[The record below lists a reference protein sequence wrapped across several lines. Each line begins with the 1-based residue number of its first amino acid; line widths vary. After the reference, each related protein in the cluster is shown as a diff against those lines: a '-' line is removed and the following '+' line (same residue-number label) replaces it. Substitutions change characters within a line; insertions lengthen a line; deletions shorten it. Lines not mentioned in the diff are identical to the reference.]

1 GLDVA
6 DGAGEPEFAAR
17 GGDAFLGADPRGVV
31 LGRPD
36 VEFLAHGRVGVHA
49 FAHAGDALDEVVG
62 GSAAPLDELV
72 AGGVLPRLGVEAV
85 EFGLV
90 YQGEVVAAV
99 DLAVDLGV
107 AAGLGEAPS
116 GGIVA
121 DSAVE
126 GVDDAGQQRVAVG
139 RGGAAFGEREQRR

>member
-1 GLDVA
+1 
-6 DGAGEPEFAAR
+6 
-17 GGDAFLGADPRGVV
+17 
-31 LGRPD
+31 
-36 VEFLAHGRVGVHA
+36 
-49 FAHAGDALDEVVG
+49 EVVG

-139 RGGAAFGEREQRR
+139 RGGAAFGEREQRRADAAPTMLGTDAELHADEMPVVVERHEQLEAADHGALE